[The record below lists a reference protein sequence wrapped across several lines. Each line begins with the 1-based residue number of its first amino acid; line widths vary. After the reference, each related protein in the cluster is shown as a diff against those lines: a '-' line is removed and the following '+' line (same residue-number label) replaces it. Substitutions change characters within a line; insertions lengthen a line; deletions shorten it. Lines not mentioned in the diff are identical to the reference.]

1 MKFKFFLLPII
12 LILIKSTSPPEPEP
26 ALKLIPGPAIM
37 ESPNNKN
44 FSPSSFSSLKKLE
57 ENTANTII
65 ENSTVVIK
73 FLEDNKIEEHH
84 QIIFRAENLPSGNF
98 YSSKNFIIGLNEGQ
112 DLENINNICE
122 KVEKS
127 EDNPENNNCEVIIN
141 KYEDFYM
148 FLYRFKLYNNEHIII
163 NYSFNITKS
172 TPEILYR
179 QETVI
184 IPDFNKGFC
193 DYTFIIPE
201 GFISLGLKDD
211 SILTKKTNQIYTYYD
226 KCPSYSTEE
235 IIRFSPKENAWKA
248 NITIYTELAEGFTD
262 DVNMTF
268 PKYYQGGKLNT
279 SYYLIFPL
287 ENDTIKKSDFFLDDL
302 YYKVK
307 ISASNKQK
315 IGIKLYAAFTNN
327 LYDSFNFDFPEKYY
341 LIDNSTIDPDIK
353 SKANQIIL
361 DDTKY
366 PGFPNYYKLGK
377 FVNTHLDYNEKKISK
392 NYSARELLYLTEGV
406 SNHFT
411 LLYNALLNSIGIQTL
426 TIVGWAF
433 KKDDVTGVNGN
444 FNHTWTAALINGEW
458 MELDASWD
466 LFEGVPAGHVLKTFF
481 SDNVNYSFNE
491 IEGINPLCEQLS
503 NIYMITNI
511 SELEDPFPEE
521 IENISYAINIR
532 YDEETEYSEKI
543 SSENEQSDNEEEFG
557 NNTNKIITNINET
570 EEIDIIIE
578 KNDTKEIS
586 EIIINDNNSTVKE
599 ETNTYEEK
607 YYEGEKADNL
617 EKHSFLLVFL
627 ILLILL

>member
-127 EDNPENNNCEVIIN
+127 EDNPENNNCEVTIN

-307 ISASNKQK
+307 ISSTNKQK
-315 IGIKLYAAFTNN
+315 IGIKLY
-327 LYDSFNFDFPEKYY
+327 E
-341 LIDNSTIDPDIK
+341 
-353 SKANQIIL
+353 
-361 DDTKY
+361 
-366 PGFPNYYKLGK
+366 
-377 FVNTHLDYNEKKISK
+377 
-392 NYSARELLYLTEGV
+392 
-406 SNHFT
+406 
-411 LLYNALLNSIGIQTL
+411 
-426 TIVGWAF
+426 
-433 KKDDVTGVNGN
+433 
-444 FNHTWTAALINGEW
+444 
-458 MELDASWD
+458 
-466 LFEGVPAGHVLKTFF
+466 
-481 SDNVNYSFNE
+481 
-491 IEGINPLCEQLS
+491 
-503 NIYMITNI
+503 
-511 SELEDPFPEE
+511 
-521 IENISYAINIR
+521 
-532 YDEETEYSEKI
+532 
-543 SSENEQSDNEEEFG
+543 
-557 NNTNKIITNINET
+557 
-570 EEIDIIIE
+570 
-578 KNDTKEIS
+578 
-586 EIIINDNNSTVKE
+586 
-599 ETNTYEEK
+599 
-607 YYEGEKADNL
+607 
-617 EKHSFLLVFL
+617 
-627 ILLILL
+627 